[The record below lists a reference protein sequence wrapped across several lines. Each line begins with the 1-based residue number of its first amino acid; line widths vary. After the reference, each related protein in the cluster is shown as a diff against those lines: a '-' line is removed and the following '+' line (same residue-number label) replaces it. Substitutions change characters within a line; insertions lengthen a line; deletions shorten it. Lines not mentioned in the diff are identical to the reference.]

1 MNAAGDLSALP
12 AVLTAV
18 FLVSGAAVTLIGS
31 LGLLRL
37 RSFYERVHAPT
48 LGATLGT
55 AFIAIASMI
64 YFSALGTRP
73 VLHELLIIFLV
84 ITTTPIGLMVLV
96 NAALFRDK
104 SENDGAPQQDAGDEQ
119 R

>member
-1 MNAAGDLSALP
+1 MNAAGELSTLS

-18 FLVSGAAVTLIGS
+18 FLVGGAAVTLIGS
-31 LGLLRL
+31 LGLLTL

-48 LGATLGT
+48 LGTTVGT
-55 AFIAIASMI
+55 ACIATASMI
-64 YFSALGTRP
+64 YFSALEGRP
-73 VLHELLIIFLV
+73 VLHELLIILLV

-104 SENDGAPQQDAGDEQ
+104 FENDAACRPKTEDEP